1 MEQSTYMPSKY
12 AKLKGL
18 SPAMITLLKPKLTT
32 QETGGRWFVVDCPDN
47 DLVLAESRKRRTNP
61 KRKY

>member
-1 MEQSTYMPSKY
+1 MPSKY

-18 SPAMITLLKPKLTT
+18 SPAMITILKPKLKIE
-32 QETGGRWFVVDCPDN
+32 ETGGRWFVIHCEEN
-47 DLVLAESRKRRTNP
+47 DKVLAESRKRRTNP